1 MTKYLVTIGLEIH
14 VQMNTKTKLFCSCD
28 NDSFGKPANTN
39 VCEVCMGFPG
49 TLPVTNSEA
58 IKKGMLAGLALG
70 CTIPPLCK
78 FDRKHYFYPDLPKG
92 YQVTQYDE
100 PIAINGQIEL
110 STKKI
115 IGIER
120 LHIEEDAGKLVH
132 GAAGTMV
139 DYNRA
144 CTPLME
150 IVSKPDISTKEEAS
164 EYARTIQQIMRY
176 IGVSDADM
184 EKGMMRFDLNISL
197 RPDGSTA
204 LGNKVEV
211 KNLNSFKFLEKAI
224 TFEIIRQS
232 QLLDSG
238 EVVKKET
245 RGWDTEKEI
254 SESQRSKEDAADY
267 RYFPEP
273 DIPPFHISPEEVDA
287 LRLQLP
293 ELPKSR
299 LERYHT
305 VYSID
310 RDQARI
316 ISENLDFSEFF
327 ETVIA
332 NTTAHITA
340 SNLFTTVVI
349 GYLNETGI
357 GIKDLKLTAKQLASI
372 ATMISDNII
381 SSKIAKDILKV
392 MLETGEDAQ
401 VIMDEQGIKQV
412 SDTDTL
418 EKVCRAAIEAQPAA
432 VADFKKGNTKAIG
445 ALVGFVM
452 KETKGQANPGK
463 VNQILSHLLRS

>member
-1 MTKYLVTIGLEIH
+1 MTNYLVTIGLEIH

-110 STKKI
+110 SSKKV

-132 GAAGTMV
+132 GAHGTMV

-176 IGVSDADM
+176 IGASDADM

-197 RPDGSTA
+197 RPKDSET

-224 TFEIIRQS
+224 TFEIARQS
-232 QLLDSG
+232 QLLENG
-238 EVVKKET
+238 ETVKKET

-273 DIPPFHISPEEVDA
+273 DIPPFHISAEEIEAV
-287 LRLQLP
+287 RSQLP
-293 ELPKSR
+293 ELPKAK

-305 VYSID
+305 VYSLD

-316 ISENLDFSEFF
+316 ISENVDFSQFF

-332 NTTAHITA
+332 ATTAHITA
-340 SNLFTTVVI
+340 SNLFTTIVI
-349 GYLNETGI
+349 GYLNETGTD
-357 GIKDLKLTAKQLASI
+357 IKDLKITAQQLATVAS
-372 ATMISDNII
+372 MINDNVI
-381 SSKIAKDILKV
+381 SSKMAKDILSV
-392 MLETGEDAQ
+392 MLETGKDPQ
-401 VIMDEQGIKQV
+401 VIMNEQGIKQV
-412 SDTDTL
+412 SDTETL
-418 EKVCRAAIEAQPAA
+418 EKVCRAAIEALPAA
-432 VADFKKGNTKAIG
+432 VNDIKKGNTKAIG

-463 VNQILSHLLRS
+463 VNQIFLHLLRS